1 MRKGFTLAEVLG
13 VVAVLSLIMILIIP
27 PIANQII
34 KSKQDVSD
42 ATLKLIYNAT
52 ELYIDKNQND
62 YPIYDGNIY
71 CISLQKL
78 VDNNDLKAPIKDI
91 KNGKDIDLNQVVKI
105 TIINPA
111 NIDYELVK
119 KENCDESYNRPVA
132 NADKSGAAI
141 PELSDGM
148 IPIKWDGNKWV
159 KADKNNPDNAYK
171 WYDYNSKEWANAVL
185 VNSSVRSSYTNADP
199 GIEILEA
206 DVLAYLV
213 WIPRYRYKLF
223 NVESA
228 IIDPQEIE
236 IEFEDRNVT
245 KSNGSEN
252 GEWLTH
258 PAFTFGDEELNGF
271 WVGKFET
278 TGDATTPTIKPGVSA
293 LRSQNI
299 STQFATAK
307 KFNNVST
314 YGLSSDADAHMMKNM
329 EWGAVAYLSHS
340 KYGKN
345 NEIEI
350 NSNKNYYTGGGSSNA
365 YITNIGQSTTG
376 NVYGV
381 YDMSGGAYEYVMG
394 GMYNSDGTTIM
405 LGSSGFVQATID
417 GTEME
422 KYIDKYAYGTSSSDY
437 TRRKLGDATDETRG
451 WYSDYAHFVNSSFP
465 WFFRGG
471 DCDSGADAGAF
482 YFFSYSGNSSSFI
495 GFRLA
500 VPGVLL
506 PA

>member
-1 MRKGFTLAEVLG
+1 MRQLRKENGFTLAEVLG
-13 VVAVLSLIMILIIP
+13 VIVILSVLVIILIP

-34 KSKQDVSD
+34 KSKNEISK
-42 ATLKLIYNAT
+42 ATLQLIYSAT
-52 ELYIDKNQND
+52 ESYMTKKQNE
-62 YPIYDGNIY
+62 YPIYNGNVY
-71 CISLQKL
+71 CIQLQDL
-78 VDNNDLKAPIKDI
+78 VDNNELKAPIKDI
-91 KNGKDIDLNQVVKI
+91 KIGKEIDLANVVKVSI
-105 TIINPA
+105 TNIA
-111 NIDYELVK
+111 NIDYEIIK
-119 KENCDESYNRPVA
+119 SENCE
-132 NADKSGAAI
+132 AI
-141 PELSDGM
+141 DRRFPALKLVEGM
-148 IPIKWDGNKWV
+148 IPIYWDSNNV
-159 KADKNNPDNAYK
+159 VRKADINNAEGAHQ
-171 WYDYNSKEWANAVL
+171 WYDYDEQMWANVVL
-185 VNSSVRSSYTNADP
+185 VTESTRNAYINATP
-199 GIEILEA
+199 GTEIIED

-293 LRSQNI
+293 LRSENI

-394 GMYNSDGTTIM
+394 GMYNSDGTTIR

-437 TRRKLGDATDETRG
+437 TRRKLGDATGETRG
-451 WYSDYAHFVNSSFP
+451 WYSDFASFVRSSGP
-465 WFFRGG
+465 WFRRGG
-471 DCDSGADAGAF
+471 NYSSGTTAGAF
-482 YFFSYSGNSSSFI
+482 TFSIGSGTSLSDD